1 MRLVTVD
8 PSRSCYGVA
17 AGDRTEGLSALH
29 AVRNLHD
36 DADTSRATATR
47 RLWPLLDSLA
57 PEVVLVERPPST
69 VSERQVA
76 RRGGATRGSQAV
88 IGFGLGRAVE
98 LVGAWCYMRDVRFGL
113 VENGAWR
120 RFAIGWM
127 RQGLGEEAAR
137 PGASSK
143 PSAPESSTPTSRSS
157 ATARQPELVS
167 PGTYRVTFDGCDHA
181 LTFRGWQELV
191 KRPSTC
197 PTCATVAQ
205 REARTARVLPPAS
218 KREGAPGDLDHKA
231 PFVALA
237 RALYPTMLEPMIAD
251 ARKRAKADTLDH
263 ELAGVAD
270 AADAALLW
278 RYVATSDLDLAAVT
292 G

>member
-17 AGDRTEGLSALH
+17 AGDRAEGLSALH

-47 RLWPLLDSLA
+47 RLWPLLDTLA

-120 RFAIGWM
+120 RTAIGWM
-127 RQGLGEEAAR
+127 RQGLGEDA
-137 PGASSK
+137 
-143 PSAPESSTPTSRSS
+143 SAPASTSTSTSKRSS
-157 ATARQPELVS
+157 ATSRSPELVS
-167 PGTYRVTFDGCDHA
+167 PGTYRVTFEGCDHA
-181 LTFRGWQELV
+181 LTFQGWQELV

-197 PTCATVAQ
+197 PRCATIAQ
-205 REARTARVLPPAS
+205 REARTARVLPPS

-231 PFVALA
+231 PFVALV
-237 RALYPTMLEPMIAD
+237 RALYPTLLDPMIAD
-251 ARKRAKADTLDH
+251 ARKRAQASTLDH

-278 RYVATSDLDLAAVT
+278 RYVAMSDLDLTAIT